1 MYISYIFTGVGLGG
15 IAAGALTLTDG
26 DFTIAAECLASQVTA
41 EQLAQGCAFPP
52 VKEIRNVSLKI
63 AAAVAKSAI
72 SEGRCSKQ
80 VLNAKYTDAQLLERC
95 ASFMYT
101 PKY

>member
-1 MYISYIFTGVGLGG
+1 MGLGG

-26 DFTIAAECLASQVTA
+26 DFTVAAECLASQVT
-41 EQLAQGCAFPP
+41 EDRLAQGCAYPP
-52 VKEIRNVSLKI
+52 IKDIRNVSLKI

-80 VLNAKYTDAQLLERC
+80 VLNAKYTDAQLTERC
-95 ASFMYT
+95 ASFMYS